1 MRCGV
6 SMNIVGYTEISYTE
20 GPGIRTA
27 LWVSGCPHA
36 CPGCFNQ
43 AFWSKDKGRE
53 FTEEDLQK
61 ILSDLDNPS
70 VCGISLLGGEPLAYY
85 NEPEI
90 ISLMEKIKE
99 KFGDKK
105 TILVY
110 TGFTFDHISSDVLKL
125 ADIIIDGKY
134 VKDLPT
140 KKPFRGSDNQRMFK
154 KVSGGWVQVD

>member
-1 MRCGV
+1 
-6 SMNIVGYTEISYTE
+6 MNIVGYTEISYTE

-61 ILSDLDNPS
+61 ILSDLDNES
-70 VCGISLLGGEPLAYY
+70 VCGISLLGGEPLATY
-85 NEPEI
+85 NEPGI
-90 ISLMEKIKE
+90 IDLMRRIKE

-110 TGFTFDHISSDVLKL
+110 TGFTFEHISSDVLKL
-125 ADIIIDGKY
+125 ADIVIDGKY
-134 VKDLPT
+134 VKNLPT

-154 KVSGGWVQVD
+154 KVAGGWVQVD

>member
-1 MRCGV
+1 
-6 SMNIVGYTEISYTE
+6 MNIVGYTEISYTE

-27 LWVSGCPHA
+27 LWVSGCPHS

-53 FTEEDLQK
+53 FTEEDMQMV
-61 ILSDLDNPS
+61 LSDLDNEP
-70 VCGISLLGGEPLAYY
+70 VCGISLLGGEPLADY
-85 NEPEI
+85 NVQDVLK
-90 ISLMEKIKE
+90 LMGKIKE

-105 TILVY
+105 DILVY
-110 TGFTFDHISSDVLKL
+110 TGFTFEHICADVLEL

-154 KVSGGWVQVD
+154 KLNGTWVQID